1 MLLLPAGVNMTPSRP
16 RPSDEELDAYI
27 QTRLNLLG
35 VDLGVLPDDDP
46 SAPADRRRVMQAI
59 RRVLHE
65 QMPEVSD
72 YPLDPIEVPPVLY
85 PAHLPE
91 VRRPTVVRAE
101 GRTRQGGEA

>member
-1 MLLLPAGVNMTPSRP
+1 MTPSSP
-16 RPSDEELDAYI
+16 RPSDDELDAFI

-59 RRVLHE
+59 RRVLRE

-91 VRRPTVVRAE
+91 VRRPTLVQAE
-101 GRTRQGGEA
+101 SGTGQEGEG